1 MKKILFILGTAMLF
15 QTSSFAQDAP
25 STFDKQKEF
34 DKKFRF
40 GLKVTP
46 QACWL
51 KSNNDNTKNGGTVM
65 GFGFGLMLDFKLSEL
80 IHFSTGI
87 GGEFDGGYVKYRNDK
102 DFNVNMV
109 VDKEFVPVKAKDGLK
124 SNEYELV
131 NGSTQYIMNDRRY
144 KSTFVTIPLL
154 LKMMTQEYSGI
165 RYVFLFGGELGIRGG
180 LKGNDTYSSGIKTT
194 ITGTTTTSTFLKDGD
209 LEKKNIDLAKEG
221 SLFPMRA
228 GMNLGFGID
237 YRIAGSTSLFISANY
252 FQSFTNLVRKDSDY
266 LTKGADNT
274 YDSNG
279 WSFAHLNQGH
289 FARAIRLNIGIMF

>member
-1 MKKILFILGTAMLF
+1 
-15 QTSSFAQDAP
+15 
-25 STFDKQKEF
+25 
-34 DKKFRF
+34 
-40 GLKVTP
+40 
-46 QACWL
+46 
-51 KSNNDNTKNGGTVM
+51 NDNTKNGGTVM

-194 ITGTTTTSTFLKDGD
+194 ITGTTTTSTFLKEGD

-279 WSFAHLNQGH
+279 WNFAHLNQGH